1 MLNAVKTANCKFSC
15 FNDLLYADYTVI
27 GPKTLILKA
36 NTITK
41 QSCPIIGTTMGINI
55 VCQAVNFRNF
65 RMTAKK
71 IIIVN
76 SNAAK
81 SSRATSSHKVELT
94 N

>member
-15 FNDLLYADYTVI
+15 FNDLYADYTVI